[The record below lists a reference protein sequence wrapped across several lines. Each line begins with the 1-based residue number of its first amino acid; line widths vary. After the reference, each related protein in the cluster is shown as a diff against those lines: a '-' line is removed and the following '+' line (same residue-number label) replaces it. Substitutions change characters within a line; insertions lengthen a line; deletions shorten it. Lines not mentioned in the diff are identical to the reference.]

1 MKNHQHQTTQHLWG
15 YFLSVQWTNPCG
27 SWRCD
32 RSLASSRLTRRRE
45 WWFLE
50 RLAMTW
56 AVYFGKM
63 MVPSFLE
70 QNWLKEKWKW
80 LTPSTNLGGTSHQK
94 PWETLCFLHITHFYP
109 LVSPEHDPRCWS
121 VWGWK
126 HRLGMAQFVGNFTD
140 HLWMDMGRTY
150 RHLWYSDI
158 FFKGFIHIHNIP
170 QLTILY
176 QPNFVRVALRLDRH
190 IRGFLHIPSHS
201 FTFLHIPSHSFTI
214 STLQETDEWS
224 TPLRV
229 HQTD

>member
-201 FTFLHIPSHSFTI
+201 FTI